1 MKKRRV
7 MAGILSVLTVVMSAG
22 GCVPKATSNNT
33 PAKETVA
40 AENTNNFNETGLPI
54 VNEPVSV
61 TLAAITSK
69 NKNFEELEY
78 FKQLEEKTNVDIN
91 WNMNA
96 KEGWDEKKSLMFAGN
111 NLPDAFY
118 GYEILTEI
126 DVIKYASQGILIPL
140 NDLIDQYAPNL
151 KHAMEVYP
159 TLEAQITAP
168 DGNIYSLPTFTSLD
182 PATYSKLFINKNWLD
197 QLGLEVPETLDEFE
211 AVLKEFKEH
220 DMNGNGDASDEIPF
234 TFRSQDL
241 RQQNL
246 APMFGSWGQVDD
258 YTHFIVQDGKVIY
271 TAQTEPWKE
280 GIQYFNKLYTEGL
293 MDPEG
298 FTHDFNVYVAKIQ
311 DPSKIIGAF
320 LGWSCNS
327 TAGPNRDDFVPLAP
341 LKGPKGQQLWANSP
355 SKISCKSAFAITK
368 EAKNPEIIMRWI
380 DESYEPE
387 NSLQVN
393 QGLFGY
399 SLEKT
404 DEGGYR
410 YLPVPE
416 GKLQSELIHDYG
428 PGTDG
433 VFGVIPEVADKL
445 ELNANLKE
453 RAALDEFYA
462 PYNVPLENVYPS
474 VLFDIDEIDRIS
486 VLKTDIDA
494 YVEQNYANWIS
505 KGGIEE
511 EWDAYLEKL
520 KTLHVDEYIEIYQQ
534 AYDRYAKT
542 MGWIK

>member
-1 MKKRRV
+1 MKKRC
-7 MAGILSVLTVVMSAG
+7 MAAALSVLSAAMLLG
-22 GCVPKATSNNT
+22 GCVPKATSNTKANETTT
-33 PAKETVA
+33 PVESS
-40 AENTNNFNETGLPI
+40 NFNETGLPI
-54 VNEPVSV
+54 VNEPVSI

-69 NKNFEELEY
+69 NKNFEELVY
-78 FKQLEEKTNVDIN
+78 FQQMEESTNVDVN

-96 KEGWDEKKSLMFAGN
+96 KEGWDEKKALLFAGN

-118 GYEILTEI
+118 GYEILTEV
-126 DVIKYASQGILIPL
+126 DVIKYASQGMLIPL
-140 NDLIDQYAPNL
+140 NDLIDKYAPNL
-151 KHAMEVYP
+151 KHAMEVNP
-159 TLEAQITAP
+159 TLEAQITAS

-182 PATYSKLFINKNWLD
+182 PDTYSKLFINKNWLD

-211 AVLKEFKEH
+211 AVLKEFKAN
-220 DMNGNGDASDEIPF
+220 DLNGNGDAGDEIPF
-234 TFRSQDL
+234 TFRAQDL

-258 YTHFIVQDGKVIY
+258 YTHFIVDDGTVIY

-280 GIQYFNKLYTEGL
+280 GIEYFNKLYSQGL

-311 DPSKIIGAF
+311 DPSKIVGAF

-327 TAGPNRDDFVPLAP
+327 TAGPNRDDFIALAP
-341 LKGPKGQQLWANSP
+341 LKGPNGDQLWANSP

-368 EAKNPEIIMRWI
+368 AARNPEVIMRWI

-393 QGLFGY
+393 QGLFDY

-404 DEGGYR
+404 ENGGYR
-410 YLPVPE
+410 YLPLPE

-433 VFGVIPEVADKL
+433 VFGVLPEVADKL

-453 RAALDEFYA
+453 RAELDEFYA

-474 VLFDIDEIDRIS
+474 VLFDIEEIDRIS

-511 EWDAYLEKL
+511 EWDAYVEKL
-520 KTLHVDEYIEIYQQ
+520 KALHVDEYIQIYQQ
-534 AYDRYAKT
+534 AYDRYART
-542 MGWIK
+542 MGWTE